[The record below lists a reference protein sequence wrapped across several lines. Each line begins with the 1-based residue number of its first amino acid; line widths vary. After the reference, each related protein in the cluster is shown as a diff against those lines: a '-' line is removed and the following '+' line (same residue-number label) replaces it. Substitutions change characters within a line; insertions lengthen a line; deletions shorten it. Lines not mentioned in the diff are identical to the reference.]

1 MSDEFLSQEELDALL
16 SGLVPNSADSTSVDE
31 EISSLAGAIIE
42 GFSTALNTMIG
53 RNVEIIKE
61 ELRRANIGDLVDQ
74 LSPHLVVS
82 MIKLMWK
89 DTKVDLFLFMEDNLG
104 STLADLMVGGTG
116 EGTPPLDEIRMSAL
130 NEVIS
135 QMMGSA
141 TTSISK
147 AFSTPVNMETP
158 TTHTLNLE
166 EDKEK
171 LKELIKPDKTVSFG
185 SYTVKLDGKDV
196 GKLFLVL
203 PANLA
208 GKEGKTETPSG
219 IERQAESQSA
229 PPAKQEKPVKATPV
243 EFEELQPQ
251 EMSQQDMGKLELL
264 LDVPLTISVELGR
277 TKMTLKQVLE
287 LYNGSIIELDKLTG
301 EPVDVLVNGKIVA
314 RGEVVVVDENF
325 AVRITEIV
333 SPRERLT
340 TLR

>member
-16 SGLVPNSADSTSVDE
+16 GGLTSGNTDSTSVDE
-31 EISSLAGAIIE
+31 EISSLADAIVE

-53 RNVEIIKE
+53 RNVTITKE
-61 ELRRANIGDLVDQ
+61 KLERTNAGNLADRFP
-74 LSPHLVVS
+74 PHLVVS
-82 MIKLMWK
+82 VVELAWK
-89 DTKVDLFLFMEDNLG
+89 DNKVDLLLFMEDNLG

-135 QMMGSA
+135 QMMGAA

-147 AFSTPVNMETP
+147 TFSAPVNMEPP
-158 TTHTLNLE
+158 TTQTINLE

-171 LKELIKPDKTVSFG
+171 LKELIEPTKTVSFG
-185 SYTVKLDGKDV
+185 SYTVKLDEKDA

-203 PANLA
+203 SARLA
-208 GKEGKTETPSG
+208 GKESKTGTPSG
-219 IERQAESQSA
+219 VGRQAENQSV
-229 PPAKQEKPVKATPV
+229 PIAKQEKPVRATPV

-251 EMSQQDMGKLELL
+251 AMSQQDTGKLELL

>member
-16 SGLVPNSADSTSVDE
+16 SGLTSGSTDSISVDE
-31 EISSLAGAIIE
+31 EISSLADAIIE

-53 RNVEIIKE
+53 RNVTITKE
-61 ELRRANIGDLVDQ
+61 ELERANAVNLADR

-82 MIKLMWK
+82 MVELTWK
-89 DTKVDLFLFMEDNLG
+89 DNKVDLLFFMEDNLG

-147 AFSTPVNMETP
+147 VFSAPVNMEPPATQ
-158 TTHTLNLE
+158 TINLE

-171 LKELIKPDKTVSFG
+171 LKELIEPTKTVSFG
-185 SYTVKLDGKDV
+185 SYTVKLDEKDV

-203 PANLA
+203 PARLA
-208 GKEGKTETPSG
+208 GEESKTETPSG
-219 IERQAESQSA
+219 VGRQTESQ
-229 PPAKQEKPVKATPV
+229 PVPIAKQEKPVKATPV
-243 EFEELQPQ
+243 EFEELQPRA
-251 EMSQQDMGKLELL
+251 MSQQDTGKLELL